1 MQKFFTNEKRYSKK
15 NVMEEELVDEWIS
28 VEGSKCDF
36 QSTARNIKFFI
47 ENTILIKKQK
57 YTGNIVEYRPFFHI
71 YMFTFE
77 SDKFSVF
84 IPVDHASTFAALLK
98 SIVSPNALNTYFEK
112 SISHGWI
119 VRTEYKNKS
128 IVRKTFGKKI
138 ALDIVPII
146 DPSRKLPA
154 FKFKWVRETREFDVI
169 VTISEI
175 DILIERL
182 NGFVNNAPVYNSLI
196 HRELENEY
204 LISKL
209 EKIESIYNIVIENA
223 RKIEEANTRFNNVET
238 NLKNEISTAFS
249 SAIGTM
255 MAYINTNNHS
265 WHGSSKDAMENM
277 NTSGGEINDEE
288 ILDRTPISNYNTRLT
303 EKANEDEE
311 EDEEVDFIVGEDET
325 DTIPETD
332 EIKEYFENPENLDQ
346 QPELDMS
353 MELEIE
359 KAAENMDE
367 NTSIVELLN
376 DEYNVETGWNDE
388 EIIEDID
395 DLEEEKRREKDKGF
409 QDELSKEVS
418 LRKNINY
425 VEEVKDPHKERPITD
440 IYPKQL
446 IPLLSPDLMHAETK
460 HSFMP
465 DDIEEYYETIDL
477 KRMFKKVQ
485 ESKPNIFE
493 ESLVFNMLGDSFTK
507 RNLSAMMINRGRIGI
522 PATSILHAVSLFAAG
537 YEEMN
542 NFTDKNEKKKI
553 ADKYGKYVMKCFIE
567 NDLQK
572 TDEGKRATKYHNA
585 LCEDIFKEKD
595 EKYIWRLFALDR
607 MLIKDKYDYS
617 FFEMKLESLND
628 DEKIYLLKALIDVYC
643 LIWFSE
649 QKHISVGSNTPG
661 VNMVDMFTLINKPMY
676 RFARTLIVNMILS
689 SDNQS
694 EMKKKTVE
702 TLFTFAGVVKKMKWD
717 VDVFKDAAITLLGYI
732 SYSTKNKI
740 NEYEINDNGYLENT
754 SIYYGL
760 PFEEPYNIIKNMVE
774 EIKKD
779 RTNNDRK

>member
-1 MQKFFTNEKRYSKK
+1 MKKFFTNTNKYSSKK
-15 NVMEEELVDEWIS
+15 NVTEEELIDEWIP

-47 ENTILIKKQK
+47 ENTILVKKQK
-57 YTGNIVEYRPFFHI
+57 YTGNITEYRPFFHI

-77 SDKFSVF
+77 NDKFNVF
-84 IPVDHASTFAALLK
+84 IPVDHASTFASLLK
-98 SIVSPNALNTYFEK
+98 SVISPNALNTYFEK
-112 SISHGWI
+112 SVSHGWI
-119 VRTEYKNKS
+119 VKTEYKNNS

-138 ALDIVPII
+138 ALDIVPTI
-146 DPSRKLPA
+146 DTSRKLPA
-154 FKFKWVRETREFDVI
+154 FKFQWVRETMKFDVI

-196 HRELENEY
+196 HEEMENEY

-223 RKIEEANTRFNNVET
+223 KKIEDISTRFDNVET

-255 MAYINTNNHS
+255 MSYINTNKNTWS
-265 WHGSSKDAMENM
+265 GSSSNIEKTYTTENM
-277 NTSGGEINDEE
+277 ITEETKEDNKENDDEE
-288 ILDRTPISNYNTRLT
+288 IN
-303 EKANEDEE
+303 
-311 EDEEVDFIVGEDET
+311 FIVGEDEEN
-325 DTIPETD
+325 TIPETD
-332 EIKEYFENPENLDQ
+332 EIKEYFDTPKNSNQSEI
-346 QPELDMS
+346 DMS

-359 KAAENMDE
+359 KMTESIDE
-367 NTSIVELLN
+367 DTSITEMLN

-388 EIIEDID
+388 DLIEDID
-395 DLEEEKRREKDKGF
+395 NIEERERRKKDKGF
-409 QDELSKEVS
+409 RDELSLEVS
-418 LRKNINY
+418 SRKNMNY

-446 IPLLSPDLMHAETK
+446 IPLLSPDLTYAETK

-465 DDIEEYYETIDL
+465 EEIKEYYETIDL

-485 ESKPNIFE
+485 IDKPNIFE

-522 PATSILHAVSLFAAG
+522 PATSILHATSLFAAG
-537 YEEMN
+537 YEEMYN
-542 NFTDKNEKKKI
+542 TTDKAEKKKI

-572 TDEGKRATKYHNA
+572 TEEGKKSIKYHNI

-617 FFEMKLESLND
+617 YFEMKLESLND
-628 DEKIYLLKALIDVYC
+628 DEKLYLLRALIDVYC

-661 VNMVDMFTLINKPMY
+661 INMVDMFTLVNKPMY
-676 RFARTLIVNMILS
+676 RFTRTLIVNMILS
-689 SDNQS
+689 SNNIS

-702 TLFTFAGVVKKMKWD
+702 SLVAFAGVVKKMKWD
-717 VDVFKDAAITLLGYI
+717 VDIFKDSSITLLSYI
-732 SYSTKNKI
+732 SYATNNKI
-740 NEYEINDNGYLENT
+740 NEYEVDNSGYLENT
-754 SIYYGL
+754 MIYYGL
-760 PFEEPYNIIKNMVE
+760 PFKEPYNILKNMVE
-774 EIKKD
+774 EIKKGQ
-779 RTNNDRK
+779 NK